1 MGERSSSGPSTT
13 EGDPLGGVLPVGR
26 GKVETVL
33 SSTTQTA
40 TTSHNFI
47 LDLLP
52 TRAPDRKERQ
62 GELLAAMFLQSCSS
76 PASPETK
83 LCSLAPQITLAH
95 PGQAQD
101 SGWNNLLPVQ
111 PERVRRALPRESG
124 VGERGTGWPPVP
136 LRLRKLNWGRQA
148 CRPQTVCF

>member
-1 MGERSSSGPSTT
+1 MGERSSSGPSIT

-52 TRAPDRKERQ
+52 TQAPGRKERQ
-62 GELLAAMFLQSCSS
+62 G
-76 PASPETK
+76 
-83 LCSLAPQITLAH
+83 
-95 PGQAQD
+95 
-101 SGWNNLLPVQ
+101 
-111 PERVRRALPRESG
+111 
-124 VGERGTGWPPVP
+124 
-136 LRLRKLNWGRQA
+136 
-148 CRPQTVCF
+148 